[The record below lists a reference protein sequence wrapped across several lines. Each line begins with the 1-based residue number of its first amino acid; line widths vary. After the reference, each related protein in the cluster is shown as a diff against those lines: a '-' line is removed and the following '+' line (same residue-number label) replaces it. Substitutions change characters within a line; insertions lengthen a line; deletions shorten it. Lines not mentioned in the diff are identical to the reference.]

1 MIQESAYL
9 AMTATTLKMAN
20 VWFDLDDAQFTL
32 NYSQLLIVIDK
43 LQKIQG

>member
-9 AMTATTLKMAN
+9 AMAATTLKMAN

-32 NYSQLLIVIDK
+32 NYSELPTIIDK
-43 LQKIQG
+43 LKKIQG